1 MRILLDTHL
10 LLWSLAR
17 PSNLS
22 APVCRKIDAAE
33 VYASAASIWEISI
46 KSTLGKL
53 DANPREVLDG
63 IEPAGFSLLAVS
75 GEHAAR
81 ASQAL
86 GAQPGLRLALSIG
99 RTLQQ
104 STYRVAPGCSNIS
117 SRPGCRAAVPPKIV
131 AMGTFPVRARAILKI
146 AKLE

>member
-10 LLWSLAR
+10 LLWSLSQ
-17 PSNLS
+17 PSKLS
-22 APVCRKIDAAE
+22 TTVRRKIDAAE

-63 IEPAGFSLLAVS
+63 IEPAGFNLLAVS

-81 ASQAL
+81 VAELPLLHKDPFNRILVAQAL
-86 GAQPGLRLALSIG
+86 VEPMILLTNDGALQEYGSFVSLS
-99 RTLQQ
+99 
-104 STYRVAPGCSNIS
+104 
-117 SRPGCRAAVPPKIV
+117 
-131 AMGTFPVRARAILKI
+131 
-146 AKLE
+146 